1 MKEFTS
7 HLRILFQEKAAK
19 GVDKANK
26 WLHSLVHTLR
36 RGCGEDVSTELTE
49 DQRAQVEACFGLVS
63 KAIADDGVVTKAEL
77 VKVQGAD
84 FKLFERID
92 ADTTGEV
99 TLAKWALT

>member
-1 MKEFTS
+1 M
-7 HLRILFQEKAAK
+7 
-19 GVDKANK
+19 
-26 WLHSLVHTLR
+26 
-36 RGCGEDVSTELTE
+36 
-49 DQRAQVEACFGLVS
+49 EACFGLVS

-99 TLAKWALT
+99 TLAKWTLT